1 LAKETAELSFSQ
13 KGEPP
18 VRIENA
24 KNDIENILSWFSGA
38 FSSPSFKFFCAY
50 VIGFIQLGKEAHTS
64 STVQSL
70 IQSTWERSLSSFT
83 RFLADYVWDHEK
95 LVRTAVD
102 RFFYTL
108 KIKPGSVLFLL
119 VDDTLAPKTGKK
131 IPGCGWHK
139 DHAHNLANVFGHQWV
154 LAALLYKDFLFP
166 LWADLYHPKGT
177 KGCGRFQTKMAMVKT
192 ILGKLQFPV
201 PCKVYLLADAWY
213 WSKDLAKV
221 CRQQGCHMIS
231 QLKSNAT
238 LLVEGK
244 SIQAK
249 KLAAQR
255 SLYRELTLSLYGK
268 NITLKIKKVLGEKK
282 GFGKVALVIVQ
293 EKRKKPR
300 FLISTNIHLSALD
313 VVRYYAKRWKIEQMI
328 KDLKQRLGFG
338 DYQTRCFQA
347 IVRHAALSLIAYFL
361 LTILKVF
368 QWLDD
373 KKTPLNLSIRL
384 LAFRVRKFVLIEL
397 ISVTLKNMKISF
409 KQNILDTYLE
419 QLCV

>member
-1 LAKETAELSFSQ
+1 
-13 KGEPP
+13 
-18 VRIENA
+18 
-24 KNDIENILSWFSGA
+24 
-38 FSSPSFKFFCAY
+38 
-50 VIGFIQLGKEAHTS
+50 
-64 STVQSL
+64 
-70 IQSTWERSLSSFT
+70 
-83 RFLADYVWDHEK
+83 
-95 LVRTAVD
+95 
-102 RFFYTL
+102 
-108 KIKPGSVLFLL
+108 
-119 VDDTLAPKTGKK
+119 
-131 IPGCGWHK
+131 
-139 DHAHNLANVFGHQWV
+139 
-154 LAALLYKDFLFP
+154 
-166 LWADLYHPKGT
+166 
-177 KGCGRFQTKMAMVKT
+177 
-192 ILGKLQFPV
+192 
-201 PCKVYLLADAWY
+201 
-213 WSKDLAKV
+213 
-221 CRQQGCHMIS
+221 MIS

-238 LLVEGK
+238 LLVGGK

-255 SLYRELTLSLYGK
+255 SLFRELTLPLYGK
-268 NITLKIKKVLGEKK
+268 NTTLKIKKVLGEKK

-347 IVRHAALSLIAYFL
+347 ILRHAALSLIAYFV
-361 LTILKVF
+361 LTVLKIF
-368 QWLDD
+368 QWLGD

-409 KQNILDTYLE
+409 KQNILDSYLE